1 MRCNNCGR
9 NFGLEEFDYEEDSC
23 LYCLYPETR
32 PTMLVLI
39 NHDYGY
45 GRNTTDER
53 ELLDNLESIPTKQ
66 GRTATLRAEAYKN
79 RKLYK

>member
-1 MRCNNCGR
+1 
-9 NFGLEEFDYEEDSC
+9 
-23 LYCLYPETR
+23 
-32 PTMLVLI
+32 MLVLI